1 MTEETW
7 APVKGKDRD
16 YWKPEKKG
24 DERIGTLLRGEAGE
38 YKGKPTMQYVIMGDD
53 EKETYTP
60 NHAVLNG
67 KLLTVKAGSRVK
79 IVYQGTGEK
88 KKKGQNAAEMYDVFV
103 SNAPRQAGLTET
115 PPVSPPVPQADRIK
129 KILEDLTFGQGMF
142 PGHVIPE
149 VNIKAACGDEAT
161 FKHLKDAGLICMSD
175 SADAPKGIQC
185 WRVTI

>member
-1 MTEETW
+1 MTEEW

-24 DERIGTLLRGEAGE
+24 EERIGTLLRAEAGE
-38 YKGKPTMQYVIMGDD
+38 YKGKPTMQFVIIGED
-53 EKETYTP
+53 EKEIYTP
-60 NHAVLNG
+60 NHAILNT

-79 IVYQGTGEK
+79 IIYQGTGEK

-103 SNAPRQAGLTET
+103 SNAPRQAGLAEI
-115 PPVSPPVPQADRIK
+115 PPAAPSTVPQSEKIK
-129 KILEDLTFGQGMF
+129 KILDDLRFGQSMF

-149 VNIKAACGDEAT
+149 ANIKAACGDDAT

-175 SADAPKGIQC
+175 SADAPKGVQC
-185 WRVTI
+185 WRVI

>member
-1 MTEETW
+1 MIEEW

-24 DERIGTLLRGEAGE
+24 EERIGTLLRGEAGE

-115 PPVSPPVPQADRIK
+115 PSAAPPVVPQNEKIK
-129 KILEDLTFGQGMF
+129 KILEDLKFGQSMF
-142 PGHVIPE
+142 PGNSIPE
-149 VNIKAACGDEAT
+149 VNVISACGDEAT
-161 FKHLKDAGLICMSD
+161 FKHLKDKGLIYPSV
-175 SADAPKGIQC
+175 SPDAQKGS
-185 WRVTI
+185 WRVTT